1 MDIQKIQDFLTQEG
15 YRAKL
20 EADGDLSFK
29 NEGKYYVIQCPPH
42 DAAFIRLCAP
52 NLWKIESE
60 EEWQEC
66 RVQANAATCGTKC
79 AKVYVTDKPSVW
91 ATLETFLPDEAA
103 FTAVFYRCLSALDR
117 AVSRFH
123 EGMEAWRAAQPE
135 GVDTGTEQTA
145 PLVEEPEQE
154 AVLYK
159 YFRNLCLSG
168 HFDHD
173 TLNAFLKVLESDANG
188 DAVAKARG
196 YLDRTKAEARQA
208 LETDDVD
215 FLDIEFPE
223 RSDLDDLEEAYRL
236 LWNKA
241 KNVECVQSMAAIRLS
256 MMEKLGKERQSELI
270 GLWR

>member
-79 AKVYVTDKPSVW
+79 AKVYVTEKPSVW
-91 ATLETFLPDEAA
+91 ATLETFLPDEGA
-103 FTAVFYRCLSALDR
+103 FTAVFYRGLGALDR

-123 EGMEAWRAAQPE
+123 EGMGAWRAALPE
-135 GVDTGTEQTA
+135 VGGTGTEQIV
-145 PLVEEPEQE
+145 PLM
-154 AVLYK
+154 
-159 YFRNLCLSG
+159 
-168 HFDHD
+168 
-173 TLNAFLKVLESDANG
+173 
-188 DAVAKARG
+188 
-196 YLDRTKAEARQA
+196 
-208 LETDDVD
+208 DVG
-215 FLDIEFPE
+215 E
-223 RSDLDDLEEAYRL
+223 
-236 LWNKA
+236 
-241 KNVECVQSMAAIRLS
+241 
-256 MMEKLGKERQSELI
+256 
-270 GLWR
+270 